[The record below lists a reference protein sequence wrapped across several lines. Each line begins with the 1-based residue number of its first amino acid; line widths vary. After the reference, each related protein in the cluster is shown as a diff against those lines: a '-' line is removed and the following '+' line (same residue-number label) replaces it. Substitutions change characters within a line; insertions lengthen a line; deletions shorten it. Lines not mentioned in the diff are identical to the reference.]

1 MIRLPSGETRGSSAY
16 SRWKTSIGASGFLA
30 PSPLA
35 PSPAHARDA
44 EADRSTQNAREI
56 RDRHIGSS
64 PCESFGPVDKRT
76 ETWEGLPRFFGGRCR
91 LELRRATFVRLEAY
105 LAKHLLEDHKVIAA
119 VGIPADADDVVA
131 QGDGEV
137 QHRAMLVVALEAE
150 GLVFVLLGPGVHGVH
165 ELRCHALAAKV
176 GQHAVEPRE

>member
-1 MIRLPSGETRGSSAY
+1 MRLPSGETRGSSAY

-30 PSPLA
+30 PSLLA

-76 ETWEGLPRFFGGRCR
+76 ETWEGLPRFFGEAPLTSDVVGRQKR
-91 LELRRATFVRLEAY
+91 LAE
-105 LAKHLLEDHKVIAA
+105 HLLEDHKVVAA
-119 VGIPADADDVVA
+119 V
-131 QGDGEV
+131 
-137 QHRAMLVVALEAE
+137 
-150 GLVFVLLGPGVHGVH
+150 
-165 ELRCHALAAKV
+165 
-176 GQHAVEPRE
+176 